1 MARTLLD
8 NNAIENTSIKLIK
21 LNEDITSILDKI
33 KDLTFTT
40 TIDNSSSDSQF
51 PSAKAVYDQVEL
63 LYNSISST
71 NSVISGIQTVLTQ
84 LNTKINTNTSNISDN
99 STAIT
104 TLDNKVNT
112 EVANINT
119 ELTTLNDNL
128 SALSTTVTN
137 NYTSLSNLINTNV
150 ESLNNTIT
158 TNHTEFTEFVNTH
171 NTEYN
176 ALVTRVNNLGENVA
190 GIQSNINTIKSDINT
205 ITTNLTALTTKVGTI
220 ESNLTT
226 LSSDVEYFDISITL
240 GDASDNYNY
249 DATLDKTHTEIL
261 SAISNNK
268 KKIRILLNGETF
280 YPTNTIVVPDN
291 SIMFRCLYNSELIM
305 VSSNSD
311 NTAIVS
317 LLSYLN
323 IGNII
328 TSPHNTYED
337 TQVLSAS
344 LANKINYYLV
354 NITSIENLSLVTGY
368 TNYYSGTCTL
378 DKTFNELLEAINN
391 KYNIQ
396 IYFSP
401 YTSYCKVSTYV
412 KNNSIIE
419 LSFILDRAFFK
430 ISYIKSTNKI
440 TITQY
445 NISDVTDSISG
456 DNINAISSGAVYNL
470 KTDLESKISSIA
482 GYVKPFIIT
491 VARNGSTREYEVVG
505 GIDVNEVQNALNA
518 HNLILLKDDTKVM
531 PLTQAFG
538 TVEEGITLQFFS
550 IYGDGNEHSEYI
562 ISVVGYEVTVDY
574 YDYMYATYD
583 QIVSEETKRKA
594 ADQTLQS
601 NIDKKIFYI
610 DYSLTIDG
618 VYSSNVKGIDVA
630 NAVRNKNIILLRRD
644 DGLVSFPSTVN
655 VEVDYIDIYWNNGP
669 NDEGLWACVEF
680 IWNDLNSLP
689 EITEYENLIWSQK
702 QDKLISGTNI
712 KTINGES
719 ILGSGNLVVGVST
732 IQAGKGVRSEVFN
745 GIEPANASGI
755 YSHVEGVVSSRATG
769 FAAHAEGLSQANG
782 DYSHSEGDTVVA
794 NGAASH
800 AEGRGTVAT
809 RQSSHAEGDY
819 NVQDDA
825 TIHSVGIGTS
835 TTHKDAHRI
844 TYDGKH
850 YIIGIGGFDGTKA
863 TANLTNE
870 KDLATVING
879 YETRIAALERA
890 LAGIKSN

>member
-8 NNAIENTSIKLIK
+8 NNAIENNSIKLIK
-21 LNEDITSILDKI
+21 LNKDITSILDKI

-71 NSVISGIQTVLTQ
+71 NSVISEIQTVLTQ
-84 LNTKINTNTSNISDN
+84 LNTKINTNASNISDN

-158 TNHTEFTEFVNTH
+158 ANY
-171 NTEYN
+171 TEYSN
-176 ALVTRVNNLGENVA
+176 LVTRVNNLGENVA

-226 LSSDVEYFDISITL
+226 LSSDVEYFDINVTL
-240 GDASDNYNY
+240 GNASDNYNY
-249 DATLDKTHTEIL
+249 NATLDKTNTEIL

-280 YPTNTIVVPDN
+280 YLTNTSVGSDN
-291 SIMFRCLYNSELIM
+291 SIMFRCLYNSELII
-305 VSSNSD
+305 VLSNSD

-328 TSPHNTYED
+328 TLPHTTYDD
-337 TQVLSAS
+337 TNILSAS
-344 LANKINYYLV
+344 LADKINYYLV
-354 NITSIENLSLVTGY
+354 NITSIDLILVTSY

-401 YTSYCKVSTYV
+401 YNSYCKVSTYV
-412 KNNSIIE
+412 KDNSIIE

-430 ISYIKSTNKI
+430 IVYVKSTNEI

-445 NISDVTDSISG
+445 SISDVTNSISN

-470 KTDLESKISSIA
+470 KTDLESKISSIKS
-482 GYVKPFIIT
+482 YV
-491 VARNGSTREYEVVG
+491 
-505 GIDVNEVQNALNA
+505 
-518 HNLILLKDDTKVM
+518 
-531 PLTQAFG
+531 
-538 TVEEGITLQFFS
+538 
-550 IYGDGNEHSEYI
+550 
-562 ISVVGYEVTVDY
+562 
-574 YDYMYATYD
+574 
-583 QIVSEETKRKA
+583 
-594 ADQTLQS
+594 
-601 NIDKKIFYI
+601 
-610 DYSLTIDG
+610 
-618 VYSSNVKGIDVA
+618 
-630 NAVRNKNIILLRRD
+630 
-644 DGLVSFPSTVN
+644 DGLVGDINN
-655 VEVDYIDIYWNNGP
+655 VLKSI
-669 NDEGLWACVEF
+669 
-680 IWNDLNSLP
+680 
-689 EITEYENLIWSQK
+689 
-702 QDKLISGTNI
+702 
-712 KTINGES
+712 ING
-719 ILGSGNLVVGVST
+719 
-732 IQAGKGVRSEVFN
+732 
-745 GIEPANASGI
+745 
-755 YSHVEGVVSSRATG
+755 
-769 FAAHAEGLSQANG
+769 
-782 DYSHSEGDTVVA
+782 
-794 NGAASH
+794 
-800 AEGRGTVAT
+800 
-809 RQSSHAEGDY
+809 
-819 NVQDDA
+819 
-825 TIHSVGIGTS
+825 
-835 TTHKDAHRI
+835 
-844 TYDGKH
+844 
-850 YIIGIGGFDGTKA
+850 
-863 TANLTNE
+863 
-870 KDLATVING
+870 
-879 YETRIAALERA
+879 
-890 LAGIKSN
+890 

>member
-8 NNAIENTSIKLIK
+8 NNAIENNSIKLIK

-71 NSVISGIQTVLTQ
+71 NNVISGIQTVLTQ
-84 LNTKINTNTSNISDN
+84 LNTKVNTNASNISDN

-112 EVANINT
+112 EVTNINT

-158 TNHTEFTEFVNTH
+158 ANHTEFTEFVNTH
-171 NTEYN
+171 NTEYSN
-176 ALVTRVNNLGENVA
+176 LVTRVNNLGENVA

-226 LSSDVEYFDISITL
+226 LSSDVEYFDINVTL

-249 DATLDKTHTEIL
+249 NATLDKTNTEIL

-280 YPTNTIVVPDN
+280 YPTNTSVWSDN
-291 SIMFRCLYNSELIM
+291 SIMFRCLYNSELIT
-305 VSSNSD
+305 VLSNSD
-311 NTAIVS
+311 NTANVS

-328 TSPHNTYED
+328 TLPNTTYGD
-337 TQVLSAS
+337 TNVLSAS
-344 LANKINYYLV
+344 LADKINYYLV
-354 NITSIENLSLVTGY
+354 NITSIENLILVTGY

-401 YTSYCKVSTYV
+401 YNSYCKVSTYA
-412 KNNSIIE
+412 KDNSIIE

-430 ISYIKSTNKI
+430 IVYLKSTNKI

-445 NISDVTDSISG
+445 SISDVTNSISD

-470 KTDLESKISSIA
+470 KTDLESKISS
-482 GYVKPFIIT
+482 
-491 VARNGSTREYEVVG
+491 
-505 GIDVNEVQNALNA
+505 
-518 HNLILLKDDTKVM
+518 
-531 PLTQAFG
+531 
-538 TVEEGITLQFFS
+538 
-550 IYGDGNEHSEYI
+550 
-562 ISVVGYEVTVDY
+562 
-574 YDYMYATYD
+574 YA
-583 QIVSEETKRKA
+583 
-594 ADQTLQS
+594 
-601 NIDKKIFYI
+601 
-610 DYSLTIDG
+610 
-618 VYSSNVKGIDVA
+618 
-630 NAVRNKNIILLRRD
+630 
-644 DGLVSFPSTVN
+644 LVSQ
-655 VEVDYIDIYWNNGP
+655 I
-669 NDEGLWACVEF
+669 A
-680 IWNDLNSLP
+680 
-689 EITEYENLIWSQK
+689 
-702 QDKLISGTNI
+702 
-712 KTINGES
+712 TINGN
-719 ILGSGNLVVGVST
+719 NLVNGGNDIKVGVPT
-732 IQAGKGVRSEVFN
+732 MQAGTGVRAEAFN
-745 GIEPANASGI
+745 GIEPANASGT
-755 YSHVEGVVSSRATG
+755 YSHVEGVVTSRATG
-769 FAAHAEGLSQANG
+769 WASHAEGMSQANG
-782 DYSHSEGDTVVA
+782 DYSHSEGDTTVT

-800 AEGRGTVAT
+800 AEGRGTVAAG
-809 RQSSHAEGDY
+809 QNSHAEGIL
-819 NVQDDA
+819 NVEDSTA
-825 TIHSVGIGTS
+825 IHQVGIGSGGTR
-835 TTHKDAHRI
+835 KDAHRI

-870 KDLATVING
+870 KDLATIINE
-879 YETRIAALERA
+879 YETRIAALEKA
-890 LAGIKSN
+890 LVGTQSQLESI

>member
-8 NNAIENTSIKLIK
+8 NNAIENNSIKLIK

-71 NSVISGIQTVLTQ
+71 NSVISEIQTVLTQ
-84 LNTKINTNTSNISDN
+84 LNTKINTNVSNISDN

-158 TNHTEFTEFVNTH
+158 ANY
-171 NTEYN
+171 TEYSN
-176 ALVTRVNNLGENVA
+176 LVTRVNNLGENVA

-226 LSSDVEYFDISITL
+226 LSSDVEYFDINVTL
-240 GDASDNYNY
+240 GNASDNYNY
-249 DATLDKTHTEIL
+249 DATLDKTNTEIL

-268 KKIRILLNGETF
+268 KKIRILFNGETF
-280 YPTNTIVVPDN
+280 YLTNTSVGSDN
-291 SIMFRCLYNSELIM
+291 SIMFRCLYNSELII
-305 VSSNSD
+305 VLSNSD

-328 TSPHNTYED
+328 TLPHTTYND
-337 TQVLSAS
+337 TNVLSAS
-344 LANKINYYLV
+344 LADKINYYLV
-354 NITSIENLSLVTGY
+354 NITSIDLILVTSY

-401 YTSYCKVSTYV
+401 YNSYCKVSTYV
-412 KNNSIIE
+412 KDNSIIE

-430 ISYIKSTNKI
+430 IVYVKSTNEI

-445 NISDVTDSISG
+445 NISDVTNSISN

-470 KTDLESKISSIA
+470 KTDLESKISSIKS
-482 GYVKPFIIT
+482 YV
-491 VARNGSTREYEVVG
+491 
-505 GIDVNEVQNALNA
+505 
-518 HNLILLKDDTKVM
+518 
-531 PLTQAFG
+531 
-538 TVEEGITLQFFS
+538 
-550 IYGDGNEHSEYI
+550 
-562 ISVVGYEVTVDY
+562 
-574 YDYMYATYD
+574 
-583 QIVSEETKRKA
+583 
-594 ADQTLQS
+594 
-601 NIDKKIFYI
+601 
-610 DYSLTIDG
+610 
-618 VYSSNVKGIDVA
+618 
-630 NAVRNKNIILLRRD
+630 
-644 DGLVSFPSTVN
+644 DGLVGDINN
-655 VEVDYIDIYWNNGP
+655 VLKSI
-669 NDEGLWACVEF
+669 
-680 IWNDLNSLP
+680 
-689 EITEYENLIWSQK
+689 
-702 QDKLISGTNI
+702 
-712 KTINGES
+712 ING
-719 ILGSGNLVVGVST
+719 
-732 IQAGKGVRSEVFN
+732 
-745 GIEPANASGI
+745 
-755 YSHVEGVVSSRATG
+755 
-769 FAAHAEGLSQANG
+769 
-782 DYSHSEGDTVVA
+782 
-794 NGAASH
+794 
-800 AEGRGTVAT
+800 
-809 RQSSHAEGDY
+809 
-819 NVQDDA
+819 
-825 TIHSVGIGTS
+825 
-835 TTHKDAHRI
+835 
-844 TYDGKH
+844 
-850 YIIGIGGFDGTKA
+850 
-863 TANLTNE
+863 
-870 KDLATVING
+870 
-879 YETRIAALERA
+879 
-890 LAGIKSN
+890 

>member
-8 NNAIENTSIKLIK
+8 NNAIENNSIKLIK

-71 NSVISGIQTVLTQ
+71 NNVISGIQTVLTQ

-119 ELTTLNDNL
+119 ELNTLTDNL

-137 NYTSLSNLINTNV
+137 NYASLSNLINTNV

-158 TNHTEFTEFVNTH
+158 ANHTEFTEFVNTH

-226 LSSDVEYFDISITL
+226 LSSDVEYFDINITL
-240 GDASDNYNY
+240 GNASDNYNY
-249 DATLDKTHTEIL
+249 DATLDKTNTEIL

-268 KKIRILLNGETF
+268 KKIKILLNGETF
-280 YPTNTIVVPDN
+280 YPTNIIAGPDN

-305 VSSNSD
+305 VSINSD

-317 LLSYLN
+317 LLPYLN
-323 IGNII
+323 ISNII
-328 TSPHNTYED
+328 TLPHTTYND
-337 TQVLSAS
+337 TSVLSAS
-344 LANKINYYLV
+344 LADKINYYLV

-368 TNYYSGTCTL
+368 INYYSGTCTL

-401 YTSYCKVSTYV
+401 FNSYCKVSTYV
-412 KNNSIIE
+412 KDNSIIE
-419 LSFILDRAFFK
+419 LSFILDRAFSI

-445 NISDVTDSISG
+445 TISNVTDSISD
-456 DNINAISSGAVYNL
+456 DNTNAISSGAVYNL
-470 KTDLESKISSIA
+470 KTDLESKISSIT
-482 GYVKPFIIT
+482 GYTKAFIINISGDGSAENPYT
-491 VARNGSTREYEVVG
+491 VDKTREEVAA
-505 GIDVNEVQNALNA
+505 ALASNS
-518 HNLILLKDDTKVM
+518 LILLKGGADGISEIYSLNWATNY
-531 PLTQAFG
+531 PTQAL
-538 TVEEGITLQFFS
+538 ILQF
-550 IYGDGNEHSEYI
+550 G
-562 ISVVGYEVTVDY
+562 
-574 YDYMYATYD
+574 
-583 QIVSEETKRKA
+583 
-594 ADQTLQS
+594 
-601 NIDKKIFYI
+601 NIDEA
-610 DYSLTIDG
+610 SLIYTTMVLVFSYQEGAG
-618 VYSSNVKGIDVA
+618 VSVMASSTKLATDEQVKA
-630 NAVRNKNIILLRRD
+630 
-644 DGLVSFPSTVN
+644 
-655 VEVDYIDIYWNNGP
+655 
-669 NDEGLWACVEF
+669 
-680 IWNDLNSLP
+680 
-689 EITEYENLIWSQK
+689 K
-702 QDKLISGTNI
+702 QDKLVSGTNI
-712 KTINGES
+712 KTINGAS
-719 ILGSGNLVVGVST
+719 ILGSGNLVVGVPT
-732 IQAGKGVRSEVFN
+732 IKAGTGTNAEVFN
-745 GIEPANASGI
+745 GGAPNSAG
-755 YSHVEGVVSSRATG
+755 GVR
-769 FAAHAEGLSQANG
+769 AHAEG
-782 DYSHSEGDTVVA
+782 V
-794 NGAASH
+794 GAATGENSH
-800 AEGRGTVAT
+800 AEGIGFA
-809 RQSSHAEGDY
+809 SGKNSHAEGDNTLAYRENSHAEGMY
-819 NVQDDA
+819 NAVDIA
-825 TIHSVGIGTS
+825 AIHSVGIGTES
-835 TTHKDAHRI
+835 VRKDAHRI

-879 YETRIAALERA
+879 YETRIAALEKA

>member
-8 NNAIENTSIKLIK
+8 NNAIENNSIKLIK
-21 LNEDITSILDKI
+21 LNEDITSILNKI

-119 ELTTLNDNL
+119 ELNTLTDNL

-158 TNHTEFTEFVNTH
+158 ANHTEFTEFVNTH
-171 NTEYN
+171 NTEYSN
-176 ALVTRVNNLGENVA
+176 LVTRVNNLGENVA

-226 LSSDVEYFDISITL
+226 LSSDVEYFDINVTL

-249 DATLDKTHTEIL
+249 NATLDKTNTEIL

-280 YPTNTIVVPDN
+280 YPTNTSVWSDN
-291 SIMFRCLYNSELIM
+291 SIMFRCLYNSELIT
-305 VSSNSD
+305 VLSNSD

-328 TSPHNTYED
+328 TLPNTTYDD
-337 TQVLSAS
+337 TNVLSAS
-344 LANKINYYLV
+344 LADKINYYLV
-354 NITSIENLSLVTGY
+354 NITSIENLILVTGY

-401 YTSYCKVSTYV
+401 YNSYCKVSTYA
-412 KNNSIIE
+412 KDNSIIE

-430 ISYIKSTNKI
+430 IAYIKSTNKI

-445 NISDVTDSISG
+445 NISDVTDSISD

-470 KTDLESKISSIA
+470 KTDLESKISS
-482 GYVKPFIIT
+482 
-491 VARNGSTREYEVVG
+491 
-505 GIDVNEVQNALNA
+505 
-518 HNLILLKDDTKVM
+518 
-531 PLTQAFG
+531 
-538 TVEEGITLQFFS
+538 
-550 IYGDGNEHSEYI
+550 
-562 ISVVGYEVTVDY
+562 
-574 YDYMYATYD
+574 YA
-583 QIVSEETKRKA
+583 
-594 ADQTLQS
+594 
-601 NIDKKIFYI
+601 
-610 DYSLTIDG
+610 
-618 VYSSNVKGIDVA
+618 
-630 NAVRNKNIILLRRD
+630 
-644 DGLVSFPSTVN
+644 LVSQ
-655 VEVDYIDIYWNNGP
+655 I
-669 NDEGLWACVEF
+669 A
-680 IWNDLNSLP
+680 
-689 EITEYENLIWSQK
+689 
-702 QDKLISGTNI
+702 
-712 KTINGES
+712 TINGN
-719 ILGSGNLVVGVST
+719 NLINGGKDIKVGVPT
-732 IQAGKGVRSEVFN
+732 IQAGTGVRAEAFN
-745 GIEPANASGI
+745 GIEPANASGT
-755 YSHVEGVVSSRATG
+755 YSHVEGVVTSQATG
-769 FAAHAEGLSQANG
+769 WASHAEGMSQANG

-794 NGAASH
+794 NGSASH
-800 AEGRGTVAT
+800 AEGRGTATT

-819 NVQDDA
+819 NVIDGA
-825 TIHSVGIGTS
+825 AIHQVGIGTAGAN
-835 TTHKDAHRI
+835 KDAHRI

-870 KDLATVING
+870 KDLATVIKDF
-879 YETRIAALERA
+879 ETRIAAIERE
-890 LAGIKSN
+890 LAATRN